1 MSIVIYSVSAVLIVG
16 YCALLGYYAY
26 HWRSISTFLAEDKF
40 VPATKL
46 TVIIPARNEEGNIAA
61 CLNAIVTQNYPKH
74 LLQVLVMNDHSTDS
88 TVAIVKTFDQQNV
101 QLINLEDHIISP
113 VNSYKKAAIEL
124 AMQFATGDLIIGTD
138 ADCISPPKWL
148 STIAAYYEERKP
160 AFIAMPVAFKDCDT
174 AIEVFQEL
182 DFMSL
187 QGITGA
193 AIQSQSY
200 GMCNGANMAYEKSA
214 FYAINGFE
222 NIDQI
227 ASGDD
232 MMLMHKIAKK
242 FPERIS
248 FLKSE
253 DVIVS
258 TKAMPTV
265 KKFLQQR
272 IRWASKADKYDDSR
286 IMVVLFALY
295 FFHFW
300 MLFLLVYGIAFFQSA
315 ALNILLVLV
324 IVKTAAEL
332 IFLWPVAAF
341 FKKQQSLFFFP
352 LAQPFHILY
361 TLVAGWLGKFGS
373 YTWKGRKVK

>member
-1 MSIVIYSVSAVLIVG
+1 MAFILYSVTAVFLIG
-16 YCALLGYYAY
+16 YCGLLSYYAI
-26 HWRSISTFLAEDKF
+26 HWRQLEDFEARTDRLPSTRI
-40 VPATKL
+40 
-46 TVIIPARNEEGNIAA
+46 TVIIPARNEAKNIGA
-61 CLNAIVTQNYPKH
+61 CLESITSQKYPQE
-74 LLQVLVMNDHSTDS
+74 LIQVLVMNDHSTDG
-88 TVAIVKTFDQQNV
+88 TDLIVQSFVNKNV
-101 QLINLEDHIISP
+101 QLINLEEHIKTP

-124 AMQFATGDLIIGTD
+124 AMQFATGYLIIGTD
-138 ADCISPPKWL
+138 ADCVSSPKWL
-148 STIAAYYEERKP
+148 ATIAAFYEERKP
-160 AFIAMPVAFKDCDT
+160 AFIAMPVSFKECNS

-214 FYAINGFE
+214 FYAVNGFE

-242 FPERIS
+242 FPERIA

-265 KKFLQQR
+265 RKFLQQR

-286 IMVVLFALY
+286 IMIVLFALY
-295 FFHFW
+295 FFHLW
-300 MLFLLVYGIAFFQSA
+300 ILFLFIYGIIFFQSP
-315 ALNILLVLV
+315 ALTILLVVV
-324 IVKTAAEL
+324 IVKTVAEL

-341 FKKQQSLFFFP
+341 FKKQIRIFFFP
-352 LAQPFHILY
+352 LAQPFHIIY

-373 YTWKGRKVK
+373 YSWKGRKVK

>member
-1 MSIVIYSVSAVLIVG
+1 MSVVIYIVSAVLIVG
-16 YCALLGYYAY
+16 YCSLLGYYAY
-26 HWRSISTFLAEDKF
+26 HWRSISAFLVEDKF
-40 VPATKL
+40 IPTTKL
-46 TVIIPARNEEGNIAA
+46 TVIIPARNEEANIAA
-61 CLNAIVTQNYPKH
+61 CLNAIVTQNYPRH
-74 LLQVLVMNDHSTDS
+74 LLQVLVMNDYSTDATS
-88 TVAIVKTFDQQNV
+88 DIVKTFDQHIV
-101 QLINLEDHIISP
+101 QLISLEEHIISP

-124 AMQFATGDLIIGTD
+124 AIQFATGDLIIGTD
-138 ADCISPPKWL
+138 ADCTSSPKWL
-148 STIAAYYEERKP
+148 STIAAFYEEGKP
-160 AFIAMPVAFKDCDT
+160 AFIAMPVAFKDCNST
-174 AIEVFQEL
+174 VEVFQEL

-200 GMCNGANMAYEKSA
+200 GMCNGANMAYEKCA
-214 FYAINGFE
+214 FFAVNGFE

-258 TKAMPTV
+258 TRAMPTV
-265 KKFLQQR
+265 NKFLQQR

-286 IMVVLFALY
+286 IMLVLFALY
-295 FFHFW
+295 FFHLW
-300 MLFLLVYGIAFFQSA
+300 MLFLLIYGIISFESP
-315 ALNILLVLV
+315 ALNILLVVV
-324 IVKTAAEL
+324 IVKTVAEL
-332 IFLWPVAAF
+332 IFLWPVAGF
-341 FKKQQSLFFFP
+341 FKKQQRLLFFP
-352 LAQPFHILY
+352 LAQPFHIVY